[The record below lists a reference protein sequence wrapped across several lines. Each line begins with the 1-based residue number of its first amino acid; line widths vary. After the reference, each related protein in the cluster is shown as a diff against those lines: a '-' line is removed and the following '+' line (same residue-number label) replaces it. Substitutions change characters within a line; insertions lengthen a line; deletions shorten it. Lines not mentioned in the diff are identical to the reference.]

1 MIIKTVKKK
10 LNKTESGN
18 SGTNDTY
25 VSMNAQ
31 IKGFFDQDELRK
43 DLCFN
48 DLTTNNEYILKAT
61 TPGNEVRLT
70 KIGQYLREKETNPG
84 DEIILQKKINFKD
97 INENV
102 EKKTEFLIDIYK
114 YPTRIVLDC
123 TDKESLEFISKFNED
138 RLENLLGTNNS
149 QVEIKIKNL
158 EIKIKIKRLDGL
170 KKLRTQSYKRYT
182 VEGIEDIFDDFK
194 QNKLN
199 TIIVQ
204 KNENEAEYEIMYS
217 CNSEFS
223 TIEI

>member
-18 SGTNDTY
+18 SNTRDTY
-25 VSMNAQ
+25 VSMNAH
-31 IKGFFDQDELRK
+31 IKDFFDEDELRK
-43 DLCFN
+43 DLYFK
-48 DLTTNNEYILKAT
+48 DLTTNDEYTLKVT

-70 KIGQYLREKETNPG
+70 KIGPYLREKKINPG

-97 INENV
+97 INGKV
-102 EKKTEFLIDIYK
+102 EKEKEFFIDTYQ
-114 YPTRIVLDC
+114 YTTRIVLDC
-123 TDKESLEFISKFNED
+123 IDKESLEFISNFNED
-138 RLENLLGTNNS
+138 RLENLLGAGNS

-158 EIKIKIKRLDGL
+158 EIKIKRLNGL
-170 KKLRTQSYKRYT
+170 KKLRKQSYKRYT
-182 VEGIEDIFDDFK
+182 IEGIEDIFDDFK
-194 QNKLN
+194 QNKLD

-204 KNENEAEYEIMYS
+204 KNENKAEYEIMYS